1 MPVGWQYRWFTVDP
15 QSGVLSYYLL
25 DANLSAYDDAS
36 SNAGHVLP
44 SAPRGQIQL
53 AGAVVY
59 PSDEDSRTFSIGSA
73 SGDTLKLR
81 ASDVRARQEWVD
93 GLRAIV
99 ESHTKAMDISN
110 SLPLPPREILAA
122 SDAMVSARQALYLT
136 EQW

>member
-1 MPVGWQYRWFTVDP
+1 MDAK
-15 QSGVLSYYLL
+15 SGILSYYLL
-25 DANLSAYDDAS
+25 DANLTGYEDS
-36 SNAGHVLP
+36 SSGSGHVLT
-44 SAPRGQIQL
+44 SAPRGQVQL

-99 ESHTKAMDISN
+99 ESHTKAMDITN
-110 SLPLPPREILAA
+110 SMPLPPREILAA